1 MISKGNKMRLL
12 IADDHALFRD
22 AMTQYVERSSPG
34 SVVESVSN
42 LDDVFKHLDHT
53 TDYPELVLLDF
64 NMPGMNGLNG
74 FSMFREKYPKIPV
87 ALLSGVAEPQDVQKA
102 MDLGAIGYFPKTL
115 SGRALLKAI
124 ELVLAG
130 EKFIPVDSKTNGLM
144 PSYYN
149 DGTAN
154 RMPMPLP
161 LKTSSPASPNP
172 STVASKIRLTPRE
185 NDVLIC
191 LCRGQ
196 ANKDIARNLGLQDV
210 TVKLHVRSICRKLDV
225 TNRTQAVLKSFDLGL
240 VKQS

>member
-1 MISKGNKMRLL
+1 MRLL

-22 AMTQYVERSSPG
+22 AMTQYVERSNPG
-34 SVVESVSN
+34 SSVASVPN
-42 LDDVFKHLDHT
+42 LDDVFKTLET
-53 TDYPELVLLDF
+53 ATEYPELVLLDF
-64 NMPGMNGLNG
+64 NMPGMNGLAG
-74 FSMFREKYPKIPV
+74 FAKFRETYPKIPV
-87 ALLSGVAEPQDVQKA
+87 ALLSGVAEPEDVQKA
-102 MDLGAIGYFPKTL
+102 MDLGAIGFFPKTL

-149 DGTAN
+149 DKTIN
-154 RMPMPLP
+154 KLPVTLP
-161 LKTSSPASPNP
+161 LKTSAPITTVTLP
-172 STVASKIRLTPRE
+172 SSKVRLTPRE

-210 TVKLHVRSICRKLDV
+210 TVKLHVRSICRKLEV
-225 TNRTQAVLKSFDLGL
+225 TNRTQAVLKSFELGL
-240 VKQS
+240 IKQA

>member
-1 MISKGNKMRLL
+1 MRLL

-22 AMTQYVERSSPG
+22 AMTQYVERSNPG
-34 SVVESVSN
+34 STVDSVPS
-42 LDDVFKHLDHT
+42 LDEVFKRLDNT
-53 TDYPELVLLDF
+53 EDFPELVLLDL
-64 NMPGMNGLNG
+64 NMPGMHGLIG
-74 FSMFREKYPKIPV
+74 FAKFREKYPKIPV
-87 ALLSGVAEPQDVQKA
+87 ALLSGVAEADDVQRA

-124 ELVLAG
+124 ELVLTG

-144 PSYYN
+144 PSYFN
-149 DGTAN
+149 DNTTNTIPVA
-154 RMPMPLP
+154 LP
-161 LKTSSPASPNP
+161 LKTSAPISPYSNLPL
-172 STVASKIRLTPRE
+172 SKVRLTPRE

-196 ANKDIARNLGLQDV
+196 SNKDIARNLGLQDV

-225 TNRTQAVLKSFDLGL
+225 TNRTQAVLRSFELGL

>member
-1 MISKGNKMRLL
+1 MRLL

-34 SVVESVSN
+34 STVDTASN
-42 LDDVFKHLDHT
+42 LDDAFKILNHISVP
-53 TDYPELVLLDF
+53 PELVLLDL
-64 NMPGMNGLNG
+64 NMPGMSGLEG
-74 FSMFREKYPKIPV
+74 FAKFRETYPKIPV
-87 ALLSGVAEPQDVQKA
+87 ALLSGVAEPEDIQRA
-102 MDLGAIGYFPKTL
+102 MDLGAIGFFPKTL

-124 ELVLAG
+124 ELVLTG
-130 EKFIPVDSKTNGLM
+130 EKFIPVDSKTNGLL

-149 DGTAN
+149 DEN
-154 RMPMPLP
+154 LNKMPVSLP
-161 LKTSSPASPNP
+161 LKTMAPATPYQ
-172 STVASKIRLTPRE
+172 SKPHRIHLTPRE

-210 TVKLHVRSICRKLDV
+210 TIKLHVRSICRKLEV
-225 TNRTQAVLKSFDLGL
+225 TNRTQAVLKSFELGL